1 MNLLKTIPL
10 SSGNKS
16 KEVECVNVVTR
27 AQALKDATQQIGG
40 EEKSEKSSHSTWKAC
55 RQRRV
60 AAKKLRD
67 EKALEEQ
74 KG

>member
-1 MNLLKTIPL
+1 M
-10 SSGNKS
+10 
-16 KEVECVNVVTR
+16 TR
-27 AQALKDATQQIGG
+27 AQALKDVAQQTEG
-40 EEKSEKSSHSTWKAC
+40 EEKSKKSSRSTWKAC

-60 AAKKLRD
+60 AAKRLRE